1 MRHICITTV
10 YRQQQSGLL
19 STHHTDNI
27 HHASEDLCLEMLD
40 VQDQDRSRVRVRV
53 LPCCAARCGVR
64 ARKIHL
70 VEFLPSVAAPPARR
84 AQQRHG
90 VTRGDILSC
99 DTGQHL
105 VL

>member
-1 MRHICITTV
+1 MMRHICITTV
-10 YRQQQSGLL
+10 CIDSSSLVC
-19 STHHTDNI
+19 SPHTTLI
-27 HHASEDLCLEMLD
+27 IFTMPVKIFVWKCGMFRTAPES
-40 VQDQDRSRVRVRV
+40 RVRV

-90 VTRGDILSC
+90 VTRGDILLC
-99 DTGQHL
+99 DTGQYL
-105 VL
+105 AL

>member
-1 MRHICITTV
+1 MFRIRTAPE
-10 YRQQQSGLL
+10 S
-19 STHHTDNI
+19 
-27 HHASEDLCLEMLD
+27 
-40 VQDQDRSRVRVRV
+40 RVRV

-99 DTGQHL
+99 DTGQYL
-105 VL
+105 AL